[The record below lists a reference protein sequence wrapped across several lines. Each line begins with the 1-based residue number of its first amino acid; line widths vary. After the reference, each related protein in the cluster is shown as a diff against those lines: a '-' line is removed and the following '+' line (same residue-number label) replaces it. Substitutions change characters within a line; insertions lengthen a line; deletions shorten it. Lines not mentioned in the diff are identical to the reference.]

1 VKILKIY
8 NIPGVK
14 KVNVFVFNL
23 FVVLCLFILLIPTA
37 RKYPQSFNFVYEN
50 EFVSNAY
57 LIDEEGYR
65 VNNLVGTNLQPIPY
79 LVSMAV
85 QKVSQ
90 PVDVY
95 SLISWHRMAI
105 IAWSLGFSVLLI
117 FRFGRK
123 VIPFIIV
130 FESIKYFTLGNV
142 FVGESL
148 VAYPLVYWFISFFEL
163 MVDDEFY
170 LEDFLLGIL
179 SSLIILLMLP
189 MALPLFVLTLLRYY
203 FSKGKGLFKYLLGFL
218 IPMIVVFLFVSP
230 VDYFKE
236 VFANGLS
243 SIVPIIS
250 EVGSVSDFIQLFILP
265 ISTFFT
271 ERTILNNWI
280 SYFSFFWW
288 FSILMVSAKRKSK
301 LVLSWLILFVLWG
314 MTNTR
319 NLVPDVMYYE
329 AFHLTPWLA
338 VGIMMAILLF
348 RKTWKVTPMRTLF
361 INGLSLLVLIYL
373 FFNPGMP
380 WRM

>member
-1 VKILKIY
+1 MKVKQFAQVPGISKI
-8 NIPGVK
+8 NL
-14 KVNVFVFNL
+14 FVLNL
-23 FVVLCLFILLIPTA
+23 FVVLTLFILLIPTA
-37 RKYPQSFNFVYEN
+37 RKYSQSFKFVDEDEYIT
-50 EFVSNAY
+50 NAY
-57 LIDEEGYR
+57 LMNEQGYK
-65 VNNLVGTNLQPIPY
+65 LYDSISTNHQPIPY
-79 LVSMAV
+79 LLSMVV

-95 SLISWHRMAI
+95 SLISWHRMVI
-105 IAWSLGFSVLLI
+105 IAWSLGFSVLLV

-123 VIPFIIV
+123 VIPFIII

-163 MVDDEFY
+163 MVDDVFFN
-170 LEDFLLGIL
+170 EDFLLGVL
-179 SSLIILLMLP
+179 SSLIVFLMLP
-189 MALPLFVLTLLRYY
+189 MGLPLFVLTLLRYY
-203 FSKGKGLFKYLLGFL
+203 FSKGKGLFKYLLGSL

-230 VDYFKE
+230 VDYFRE
-236 VFANGLS
+236 TVVNNFSYA
-243 SIVPIIS
+243 IPVIS
-250 EVGSVSDFIQLFILP
+250 EVNSVSDFFQLFTLP
-265 ISTFFT
+265 ISTYFT
-271 ERTILNNWI
+271 ERSMLNNWI

-288 FSILMVSAKRKSK
+288 FSILMMSVKRKSK

-319 NLVPDVMYYE
+319 NLMPDVMYYE

-348 RKTWKVTPMRTLF
+348 RKTWKVALVRTF
-361 INGLSLLVLIYL
+361 IVNGLSLLVLIYL